1 VPIGDRVNFN
11 VVDKLVNSS
20 MYFRDRPSL
29 PLPLFFFFRERPS
42 LPLPL
47 PPALLLFVTIDTVD
61 IARGASA
68 RQRFFYY

>member
-20 MYFRDRPSL
+20 MYFRD
-29 PLPLFFFFRERPS
+29 RPS